1 MVVVMVAQR
10 ESDVLVDN
18 LLEIVILIRIH
29 YPSTLF
35 VVQMHNLFCVLLHF
49 VVGMLEYFLQNIMS
63 CLDVLKLRFLGND
76 LVTSNVV
83 HIGFIIVFFLS
94 VLAVALTN
102 RNSTLFQHL
111 RRRLFLGNGKPVQ
124 FF

>member
-1 MVVVMVAQR
+1 
-10 ESDVLVDN
+10 
-18 LLEIVILIRIH
+18 
-29 YPSTLF
+29 
-35 VVQMHNLFCVLLHF
+35 MHNLFCVLLHF

>member
-83 HIGFIIVFFLS
+83 HIGFIIVFF
-94 VLAVALTN
+94 
-102 RNSTLFQHL
+102 
-111 RRRLFLGNGKPVQ
+111 
-124 FF
+124 

>member
-1 MVVVMVAQR
+1 MHVDLPALLELMQFGHLIQLDVNRVLRSVNTKLMVVVTVAQR

-29 YPSTLF
+29 SPSTLF

-63 CLDVLKLRFLGND
+63 CLDMLKLRFLGND
-76 LVTSNVV
+76 LIISTVV
-83 HIGFIIVFFLS
+83 HIGFIIVL
-94 VLAVALTN
+94 L
-102 RNSTLFQHL
+102 
-111 RRRLFLGNGKPVQ
+111 
-124 FF
+124 

>member
-111 RRRLFLGNGKPVQ
+111 RRRLFLGNGKPAQ